1 MPKYSMTRKLN
12 LGRYGMQFES
22 IDLGV
27 SDCDSREEAERE
39 IKHWEYDMRK
49 NIWEKMQVK
58 KDNKQP

>member
-27 SDCDSREEAERE
+27 SDCDSKEEAERE
-39 IKHWEYDMRK
+39 IKHWEYDVRK

-58 KDNKQP
+58 KQDNK

>member
-1 MPKYSMTRKLN
+1 MTRKLN